1 MMCSVERP
9 PHSFKGDFG
18 GITICKPQHFIGSFF
33 FFFFHSLCFEGL
45 CVLDGDSGRFSV
57 RNDKMN
63 HVGQTEA
70 DYAARSDSIILD

>member
-1 MMCSVERP
+1 M
-9 PHSFKGDFG
+9 
-18 GITICKPQHFIGSFF
+18 
-33 FFFFHSLCFEGL
+33 
-45 CVLDGDSGRFSV
+45 LDGDSGRFSV